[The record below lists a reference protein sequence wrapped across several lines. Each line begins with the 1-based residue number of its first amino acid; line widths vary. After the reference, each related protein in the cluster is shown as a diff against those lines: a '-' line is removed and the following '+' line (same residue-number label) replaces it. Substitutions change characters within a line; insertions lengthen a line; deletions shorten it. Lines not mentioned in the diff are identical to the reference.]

1 MNVCYT
7 PILFRLV
14 YFRFHVQTN
23 LKDALS
29 AIDFVLFYR
38 LCRDV
43 KQQYLPIVTKPLTK
57 SNPSLNSPPKA
68 KSISTVNIAISNS
81 NSNSNDL
88 PLISKQ
94 FHPLK
99 LPNLVQGEH
108 IQALLHAILTMSNL
122 SNVTARK
129 VCPVLRVLMFRR
141 IL

>member
-1 MNVCYT
+1 M
-7 PILFRLV
+7 LFIFV
-14 YFRFHVQTN
+14 VQTN
-23 LKDALS
+23 LKDVLS
-29 AIDFVLFYR
+29 TIDFVLFYR

-57 SNPSLNSPPKA
+57 STSNSNSPPKA
-68 KSISTVNIAISNS
+68 MSMSTVNMTISNS

-88 PLISKQ
+88 PLISKK
-94 FHPLK
+94 FYPLK
-99 LPNLVQGEH
+99 LPNLVHGEH

-122 SNVTARK
+122 STVTARK